1 METERC
7 SASWNVD
14 GVLRSVPN
22 CGFITCLAL
31 ALAAAMDE
39 LQQCSTV
46 CKAKYRYQP
55 LIMFHFLST
64 VKLILQNLSGLQ
76 SRNR

>member
-1 METERC
+1 MQC
-7 SASWNVD
+7 IASWNME
-14 GVLRSVPN
+14 GVLHSIPN

-31 ALAAAMDE
+31 ILATAMDE

-46 CKAKYRYQP
+46 CEVKYRYQP

>member
-1 METERC
+1 MQC
-7 SASWNVD
+7 IASWD
-14 GVLRSVPN
+14 MEGVLRSIPD

-31 ALAAAMDE
+31 ILATVKDE

-46 CKAKYRYQP
+46 YEAKYRYQL

>member
-1 METERC
+1 MQC
-7 SASWNVD
+7 IASWNMERVHH
-14 GVLRSVPN
+14 SIPN

-31 ALAAAMDE
+31 ILATAMDE
-39 LQQCSTV
+39 LQQCSAV
-46 CKAKYRYQP
+46 CKEKYRYQT
-55 LIMFHFLST
+55 LIMFRFLST